1 MNKNIMEISRLYCY
15 VFLVVKHFGRVQDRL
30 VNAISEIT
38 QQQMEKKFFDKLG
51 SWIDDIIKH
60 DNRVGT

>member
-1 MNKNIMEISRLYCY
+1 MNKNIMEISMLYCY

-38 QQQMEKKFFDKLG
+38 QQQMEKNSLTN
-51 SWIDDIIKH
+51 WE
-60 DNRVGT
+60 VGLMIS